1 MIIPIHLCENNAK
14 LPQRAHEG
22 DAGYDLYC
30 LEEVTIEPFKRM
42 LIKTGVKVAIPI
54 NHYGRIAPRS
64 GLALKYGIDVMAGV
78 IDSSYRG
85 EIGIVLVNLSD
96 DAVVFDEGERVAQ
109 LIIEGCQPVE
119 WLKTKDLDSTK
130 RQTSGYGSSDEKS
143 PPSLSNPREI
153 NVSNCLGSPPPK
165 DD

>member
-1 MIIPIHLCENNAK
+1 MIIPIHLCEENAK

-22 DAGYDLYC
+22 DAGYDLCC
-30 LEEVTIEPFKRM
+30 LENVEIEPLERK

-85 EIGIVLVNLSD
+85 EIGVVLINLSD
-96 DAVVFDEGERVAQ
+96 DTVVFDKSEKVAQ
-109 LIIEGCQPVE
+109 LIIEGCLPVE
-119 WLKTKDLDSTK
+119 WLETKDLDSTK
-130 RQTSGYGSSDEKS
+130 RQGSGYGSSDRENR
-143 PPSLSNPREI
+143 PSVSNPRKI
-153 NVSNCLGSPPPK
+153 DLSNCLGSPPPE

>member
-1 MIIPIHLCENNAK
+1 MIIPIHLCEKKAK

-22 DAGYDLYC
+22 DAGYDLCC
-30 LEEVTIEPFKRM
+30 LEEITIEPLKRK

-64 GLALKYGIDVMAGV
+64 GLALKHGIDVMAGV
-78 IDSSYRG
+78 VDSSYRG

-96 DAVVFDEGERVAQ
+96 DAVVFDEGEKVAQ

-119 WLKTKDLDSTK
+119 WLQTKDLDSTK
-130 RQTSGYGSSDEKS
+130 RQGSGYGSSDEEN
-143 PPSLSNPREI
+143 PPSISSPREVD
-153 NVSNCLGSPPPK
+153 VSNCLGSPPTK
-165 DD
+165 R